1 MACAGLAQN
10 LGAMRALATKGIQ
23 EGHMR
28 LHLRNMVMSAGATP
42 DEVDEVANAVRL
54 DGGNIT
60 QSLVDSKLKEFRN
73 QS

>member
-23 EGHMR
+23 AGHMR
-28 LHLRNMVMSAGATP
+28 LHLRNMIISAGAEP
-42 DEVDEVANAVRL
+42 HEVDEIADAIRL

-60 QSLVDSKLKEFRN
+60 QSLVDSKLQEFR